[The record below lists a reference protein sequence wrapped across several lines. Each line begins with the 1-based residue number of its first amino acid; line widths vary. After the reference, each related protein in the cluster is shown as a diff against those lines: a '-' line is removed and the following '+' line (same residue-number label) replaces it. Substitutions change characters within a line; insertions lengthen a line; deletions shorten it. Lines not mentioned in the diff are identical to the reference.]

1 MCGFTGLLSLKMQY
15 NIKELVSKM
24 TSSLIHRGPDDKGVW
39 FEGPIGLGHRRLSI
53 VDLSF
58 AGAQPM
64 ESDCKRFILAY
75 NGEIYNHIEMR
86 YALEKEGGAP
96 KWRGHSDTET
106 LLAAIS
112 HWGLE
117 KALLRCHGMFALALW
132 NK

>member
-24 TSSLIHRGPDDKGVW
+24 NSSLFHRGPDDEGVW

-53 VDLSF
+53 VDLSN

-64 ESDCKRFILAY
+64 ESSCKRFILAY

-86 YALEKEGGAP
+86 YALEKEGGAQSGEDIQIP
-96 KWRGHSDTET
+96 KHS
-106 LLAAIS
+106 
-112 HWGLE
+112 
-117 KALLRCHGMFALALW
+117 
-132 NK
+132 